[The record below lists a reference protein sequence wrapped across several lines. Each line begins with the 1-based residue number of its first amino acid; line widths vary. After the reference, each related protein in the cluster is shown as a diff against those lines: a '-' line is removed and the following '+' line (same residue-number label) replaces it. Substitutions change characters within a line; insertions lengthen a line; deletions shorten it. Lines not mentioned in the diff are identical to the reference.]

1 MTQTKVIQAT
11 RQDEEGF
18 EMSGKRF
25 YDHIITVEGVDYH
38 YVSSLK
44 ELTNFVAGKE
54 ATFTTEETT
63 QKNGKVRMKIAPVK
77 ENPFKGGGFQ
87 GKGGYKSDPKDSAQI
102 SLLSCISSAAT
113 FHQGRST
120 GSFDN
125 VIQDALKAYDVVK
138 SKRGDFN

>member
-25 YDHIITVEGVDYH
+25 FDHIITVEGVDYH
-38 YVSSLK
+38 YVSASK

-54 ATFTTEETT
+54 ATFTTEEKL
-63 QKNGKVRMKIAPVK
+63 QSNNKVRLKISPVK
-77 ENPFKGGGFQ
+77 DNPFKGGFQ